1 MNARGGS
8 YRVAAVAAVGPP
20 YARRMDADP
29 LNDAAMA
36 ELVELAAGHRMESVT
51 RTMPDGT
58 VIVEF
63 VDPADP
69 VQCGGGTLVFPAG
82 CLPVSP

>member
-1 MNARGGS
+1 MT
-8 YRVAAVAAVGPP
+8 
-20 YARRMDADP
+20 DDF
-29 LNDAAMA
+29 MA

-58 VIVEF
+58 LIVEF

-69 VQCGGGTLVFPAG
+69 VQCGGGTLVIPPGVLMAKR
-82 CLPVSP
+82 CA